1 MSSRLLAVGAALLLC
16 AVAGVQAQKADP
28 WLARTNASAF
38 EAQKGTDAPIL
49 LDVPKNSWMVLPAT
63 RSVLFLM
70 AARKGDATV
79 SVERAPLSITL
90 QPEDVTDVLAQ
101 IQVDA
106 IKAREP
112 RATEFEARVL
122 DAGDR
127 RFVAVQYRRTGVTG
141 PERVRQYTLPVG
153 HWLYHITCAA
163 SLTQFGS
170 YDAVFAHIANSF
182 TAAE

>member
-1 MSSRLLAVGAALLLC
+1 MKATSFALAALLACGGASL
-16 AVAGVQAQKADP
+16 QAQKPDP

-38 EAQKGTDAPIL
+38 DTQKGTEAPIVL
-49 LDVPKNSWMVLPAT
+49 NVPKNNWMTVPAP

-70 AARKGDATV
+70 AARKGDAVV
-79 SVERAPLSITL
+79 SVERAPLSLAL

-127 RFVAVQYRRTGVTG
+127 RFVAVQYRRAGVTG
-141 PERVRQYTLPVG
+141 AERVRQYTLPVG

-163 SLTQFGS
+163 SLTQFAS
-170 YDAVFAHIANSF
+170 YEAVFAHIASSF